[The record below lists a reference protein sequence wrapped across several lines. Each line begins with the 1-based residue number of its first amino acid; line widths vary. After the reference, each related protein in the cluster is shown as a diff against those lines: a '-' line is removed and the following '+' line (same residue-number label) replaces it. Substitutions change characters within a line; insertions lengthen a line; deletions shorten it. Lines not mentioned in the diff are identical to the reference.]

1 MKNRL
6 KKSSVSIVAILMM
19 AILMVLPTGY
29 EDAVIYKGT
38 DKVKAKVIS
47 TDESTVK
54 SSGLIQ
60 SGEQFCE
67 VELLG
72 GKFKGKTTRA
82 VNMLSGS
89 LESDKIFEEGD
100 IAHVVVSYSGDK
112 ISSVTMSDHYRL
124 DKEILLAGMFVALL
138 IAFAGWTGL
147 RAVYSFVIT
156 ILTIWKILVP
166 VYLAGVNPVWCG
178 ILITAFLTLMIIFL
192 VYGFD
197 KKTVAAVSGA
207 FLGILVTCVMG
218 CIFTDAFKIHGAV
231 MAYSESLLYSG
242 YQDLNLTKIFMSWIF
257 IGASG
262 AMMYMAVDITS
273 EVNEVVHKKPSIG
286 WKEAAKS
293 GMNVGR
299 AAMGTMTTTL
309 LLAYSGG
316 YIALLMTFMAQG
328 TPIEN
333 ILNYKYVSAELLDTV
348 VGSFGL
354 VTVAPFTA
362 LTSAVLLTGKKYKE
376 KISREW
382 KEDLGNKTE
391 KCRCTE
397 VEECGK
403 LVSNTKDSVDNC
415 PESRE
420 KS

>member
-1 MKNRL
+1 
-6 KKSSVSIVAILMM
+6 
-19 AILMVLPTGY
+19 
-29 EDAVIYKGT
+29 
-38 DKVKAKVIS
+38 
-47 TDESTVK
+47 
-54 SSGLIQ
+54 
-60 SGEQFCE
+60 
-67 VELLG
+67 
-72 GKFKGKTTRA
+72 
-82 VNMLSGS
+82 
-89 LESDKIFEEGD
+89 
-100 IAHVVVSYSGDK
+100 
-112 ISSVTMSDHYRL
+112 
-124 DKEILLAGMFVALL
+124 
-138 IAFAGWTGL
+138 
-147 RAVYSFVIT
+147 
-156 ILTIWKILVP
+156 
-166 VYLAGVNPVWCG
+166 
-178 ILITAFLTLMIIFL
+178 
-192 VYGFD
+192 
-197 KKTVAAVSGA
+197 
-207 FLGILVTCVMG
+207 
-218 CIFTDAFKIHGAV
+218 

-242 YQDLNLTKIFMSWIF
+242 YQDLNLTKIFMSGIF

-262 AMMYMAVDITS
+262 AMMDLAVDITS
-273 EVNEVVHKKPSIG
+273 AVNEVVHKKPSIG

-333 ILNYKYVSAELLDTV
+333 ILNYKYVSAELLDTI

-362 LTSAVLLTGKKYKE
+362 LTSAVLLTGKKYKG

-382 KEDLGNKTE
+382 KEDLENKTE

>member
-1 MKNRL
+1 MKCRL
-6 KKSSVSIVAILMM
+6 KKISVSLIALFLIVILT
-19 AILMVLPTGY
+19 VLPTGY

-38 DKVKAKVIS
+38 DKVKARVLS

-67 VELLG
+67 VEILN
-72 GKFKGKTTRA
+72 GKFKGKKMRA

-89 LESDKIFEEGD
+89 LESDKIFKEGD
-100 IAHVVVSYSGDK
+100 IAHVVVSYSKEK
-112 ISSVTMSDHYRL
+112 ITSVTMSDHYRL
-124 DKEILLAGMFVALL
+124 DKEIFLAGMFGVLL
-138 IAFAGWTGL
+138 IVFAGWTGL
-147 RAVYSFVIT
+147 RAIYSFLIT

-166 VYLAGVNPVWCG
+166 SYLAGINPIWCG
-178 ILITAFLTLMIIFL
+178 IFIVAFLTLLIIFL

-197 KKTVAAVSGA
+197 RKTVAAASGA
-207 FLGILVTCVMG
+207 LLGIFVTCIIG
-218 CIFTDAFKIHGAV
+218 SIFTDAFKIHGAV

-242 YQDLNLTKIFMSWIF
+242 YQNLNLTKIFMSSIF

-262 AMMYMAVDITS
+262 AMMDLAVDITS
-273 EVNEVVHKKPSIG
+273 AVNEVVEKKPSIK
-286 WKEAAKS
+286 WKEAARS

-328 TPIEN
+328 TPVEN
-333 ILNYKYVSAELLDTV
+333 ILNYKYVSAEILDTV

-362 LTSAVLLTGKKYKE
+362 LTSALLLTNRKA
-376 KISREW
+376 
-382 KEDLGNKTE
+382 
-391 KCRCTE
+391 
-397 VEECGK
+397 
-403 LVSNTKDSVDNC
+403 
-415 PESRE
+415 
-420 KS
+420 